1 MKKRLGLF
9 SALLLIISCLSLG
22 SVASAEGLGVAI
34 VDVPQVV
41 AASSEVQKLKKE
53 QQTKAEEIVKFIEKA
68 RKDVASITDADKKK
82 AAEEKY
88 TKELQARKQKMDTEY
103 ANKLKAIDASISKKI
118 EEQAVL
124 KGYDV
129 VLSKGIVLYGGQDI
143 TNEIIKAVK

>member
-1 MKKRLGLF
+1 MKKSLGLL
-9 SALLLIISCLSLG
+9 STLITVGCLSIG
-22 SVASAEGLGVAI
+22 TVASAEGLGVAI

-88 TKELQARKQKMDTEY
+88 TKELQDKKTKMYAEY
-103 ANKLKAIDASISKKI
+103 ATKLKAIDASISKKI
-118 EEQAVL
+118 EEQAIL

-129 VLSKGIVLYGGQDI
+129 VLSKGIVLYGGKDI
-143 TNEIIKAVK
+143 TNEVIKAVK